1 MNGVLI
7 LAHGSR
13 AKQTEKTFEAVVEM
27 VKNKV
32 NMPIETAYMEFS
44 EKNIESGLNALLA
57 QGINHIKVVPYFLFS
72 GIHIKQDI
80 PEEIAAFLENHPNI
94 RIEMGETLGVDP
106 RLADIL
112 ADRIQG

>member
-13 AKQTEKTFEAVVEM
+13 AKQTEQTFEAVVEM
-27 VKNKV
+27 AKNKV
-32 NMPIETAYMEFS
+32 DVPVEIAYMEFS
-44 EKNIESGLNALLA
+44 EKNIESGFNALLA

-72 GIHIKQDI
+72 GMHIKQDI
-80 PEEIAAFLENHPNI
+80 PEEIAAFLEKHPNI
-94 RIEMGETLGVDP
+94 HIEMGETLGADP

-112 ADRIQG
+112 ADRILG